1 MILASDTG
9 AALREPAVNTQIRM
23 FVIKRIVFRIMVVLL
38 GWVLRVQNYRG
49 RVFPEIPGKRDFYRG
64 LRLSIAK
71 NGYTA
76 VPDLSQITK
85 IRYCFFV
92 NEKYAIFVENKK
104 CYGK

>member
-1 MILASDTG
+1 M
-9 AALREPAVNTQIRM
+9 NTQIRM

-49 RVFPEIPGKRDFYRG
+49 RVFSEIPGKRDFYRG
-64 LRLSIAK
+64 LRPSIAK
-71 NGYTA
+71 SGYA
-76 VPDLSQITK
+76 ADPDLPYMTK
-85 IRYCFFV
+85 NGYCFFV